1 MFTIFVIVF
10 EAVMKHKAKV
20 MKHKAKDVP
29 RDYKRIRLPRLFGT
43 HPTQEG
49 NRMSD

>member
-10 EAVMKHKAKV
+10 EAVMKHKAK
-20 MKHKAKDVP
+20 DVP
-29 RDYKRIRLPRLFGT
+29 RDYWRIRLPRLFGT